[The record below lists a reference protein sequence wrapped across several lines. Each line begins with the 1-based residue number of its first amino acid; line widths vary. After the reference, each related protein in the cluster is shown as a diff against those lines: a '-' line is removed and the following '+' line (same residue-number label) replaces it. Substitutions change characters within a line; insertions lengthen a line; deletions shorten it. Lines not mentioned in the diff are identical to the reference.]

1 MFPRYQRG
9 VLIIVREVEANES
22 IIHQVLESYIQT
34 NDTKWVDKILNMKLE
49 NTKCKGIILSLLL
62 K

>member
-1 MFPRYQRG
+1 MG
-9 VLIIVREVEANES
+9 VLIIVRQVEANES
-22 IIHQVLESYIQT
+22 IIHQLLESYIQT